1 MEMKDKDPL
10 RPLFAGMSDEP
21 LPLDF
26 NAKVMNKVRQEA
38 VLQEKRHKRMEIFG
52 YVSGAVA
59 MIAVCVLVFY
69 YYDISF
75 ELPRLEFPR
84 WNFPTFEQYLRS
96 FPKPDFELFRSP
108 SFLFSLYIG
117 IAALF
122 LLIVDSTIR
131 RKIEKN
137 KK

>member
-1 MEMKDKDPL
+1 MKDKDPL

-26 NAKVMNKVRQEA
+26 NRKVMNIVRQEA
-38 VLQEKRHKRMEIFG
+38 VLQEKKRKYPEIFG
-52 YVSGAVA
+52 YISGVVA
-59 MIAVCVLVFY
+59 MVAVCVFVFY

-75 ELPRLEFPR
+75 ELPRWEFPK
-84 WNFPTFEQYLRS
+84 FELHNWS
-96 FPKPDFELFRSP
+96 FPKPDFELFRSQ
-108 SFLFSLYIG
+108 SFLLSMYTG
-117 IAALF
+117 VAALF

>member
-1 MEMKDKDPL
+1 MKDKDPL
-10 RPLFAGMSDEP
+10 YRLFVEMPDEL

-26 NAKVMNKVRQEA
+26 DTKVMKKIRQEA
-38 VLQEKRHKRMEIFG
+38 VLREKRRKYGEILG
-52 YVSGAVA
+52 YASGVVA
-59 MIAVCVLVFY
+59 MIAACVFVFY

-75 ELPRLEFPR
+75 ELPRWEFPK
-84 WNFPTFEQYLRS
+84 FELHNWS
-96 FPKPDFELFRSP
+96 FPKPDFELFRSQ
-108 SFLFSLYIG
+108 SFLLSMYTG
-117 IAALF
+117 VAALF

>member
-1 MEMKDKDPL
+1 MEMNDKDPL
-10 RPLFAGMSDEP
+10 QPLFAGMSDEP

-26 NAKVMNKVRQEA
+26 NPKVMVKIRREA
-38 VLQEKRHKRMEIFG
+38 VLQEKKRKYREIFG
-52 YVSGAVA
+52 YVSGFVA
-59 MIAVCVLVFY
+59 MIAVCVFVFY

-75 ELPRLEFPR
+75 EFLQWELPK
-84 WNFPTFEQYLRS
+84 FELQSWS
-96 FPKPDFELFRSP
+96 FPKPDFELFRSQ
-108 SFLFSLYIG
+108 SFLLSLYIG
-117 IAALF
+117 VAALF